1 MEPERQDLLEELR
14 KGALPRHVA
23 IVMDGNGRWAKARGL
38 PRTAGHKQ
46 GVETVRE
53 IVRMTRQLDIPVL
66 TIFAFSTENWSRPQ
80 YEVDALMRLMV
91 DAIIKEVPELHA
103 NGVRLRFIGDLSR
116 LNRDLTQAV
125 EKAHATTRD
134 NRILTLNVAVNY
146 GGRAEITRAA
156 RLLAQRAVEGKL
168 EPASIR
174 EKDVADV
181 LYTAGQPDVDLL
193 IRTGG
198 DKRIS
203 NFLLFQCAYA
213 EFVVPSIYW
222 PDFDRYQY
230 YLALKEFQG
239 RQRRF
244 GGLGEED
251 ARG

>member
-1 MEPERQDLLEELR
+1 MEPERQDLLDELR
-14 KGALPRHVA
+14 RGALPRHVA

-134 NRILTLNVAVNY
+134 NHILTLNVAVNY